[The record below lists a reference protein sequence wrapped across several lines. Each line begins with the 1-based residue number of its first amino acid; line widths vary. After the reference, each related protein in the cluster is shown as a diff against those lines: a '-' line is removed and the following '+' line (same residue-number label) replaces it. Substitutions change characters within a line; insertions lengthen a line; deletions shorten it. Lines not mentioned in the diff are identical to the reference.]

1 MADVRRLDRRDQARH
16 SPGSIGPDTG
26 TGKGRRNDGSAHS
39 RADQEHAAQEAL
51 RRALQGRRG
60 AGEDRRAP
68 AAPSGIHDRPGE
80 EGRAVRVR
88 PAGRGRRQDSRRR
101 PHYPARGQRP
111 GGARDRRG
119 RSLRRQ
125 WITQLRAARVDGD
138 GRLARHQGEFFRPV
152 ARAGVGRRHESEVRA
167 METVGFVGVGKI
179 GMPICENLIKSG
191 YRVLGYRRGSLAEF
205 EKIGGVAARSP
216 AEIGAEAEIVFSC
229 LPSSQALDEVVQGAN
244 GLVKS
249 ARPGQI
255 IVELGS
261 HPVPDKER
269 HVAPLAAQGGRFLD
283 GEVRGPRGM
292 VAARKA
298 VIYLA
303 GDKDACTKAEPF
315 IRGFADSCLYFGPF
329 GAASRVKLV
338 NNLLVAIHI
347 AATAEAMALGL
358 KAGVDVELMIKAI
371 AGGSGGSTQF
381 GIRAP
386 WMAQRRFLPP
396 QGTAPALQH
405 YFDMIG
411 EFADSVGV
419 ATPLLDR
426 AVDLYDKFIQMGLG
440 EKDVAAMVDVI
451 GALPRRKARD

>member
-1 MADVRRLDRRDQARH
+1 
-16 SPGSIGPDTG
+16 
-26 TGKGRRNDGSAHS
+26 
-39 RADQEHAAQEAL
+39 
-51 RRALQGRRG
+51 
-60 AGEDRRAP
+60 
-68 AAPSGIHDRPGE
+68 
-80 EGRAVRVR
+80 
-88 PAGRGRRQDSRRR
+88 
-101 PHYPARGQRP
+101 
-111 GGARDRRG
+111 
-119 RSLRRQ
+119 
-125 WITQLRAARVDGD
+125 
-138 GRLARHQGEFFRPV
+138 
-152 ARAGVGRRHESEVRA
+152 

-179 GMPICENLIKSG
+179 GLPICENLIKSG

-216 AEIGAEAEIVFSC
+216 AEIGGEAEIVFSC

-249 ARPGQI
+249 ARPGQVV
-255 IVELGS
+255 VELGS

-269 HVAPLAAQGGRFLD
+269 HVTPLAAKGARFLD
-283 GEVRGPRGM
+283 GEVSGTPGM

-303 GDKDACTKAEPF
+303 GDKDACAKAEHYV
-315 IRGFADSCLYFGPF
+315 RGFADSCLYFGPF

-386 WMAQRRFLPP
+386 WMAQRRFLPA

-426 AVDLYDKFIQMGLG
+426 AVELYDRFIQMGFG
-440 EKDVAAMVDVI
+440 EQDVAAMVDVI

>member
-1 MADVRRLDRRDQARH
+1 
-16 SPGSIGPDTG
+16 
-26 TGKGRRNDGSAHS
+26 
-39 RADQEHAAQEAL
+39 
-51 RRALQGRRG
+51 
-60 AGEDRRAP
+60 
-68 AAPSGIHDRPGE
+68 
-80 EGRAVRVR
+80 
-88 PAGRGRRQDSRRR
+88 
-101 PHYPARGQRP
+101 
-111 GGARDRRG
+111 
-119 RSLRRQ
+119 
-125 WITQLRAARVDGD
+125 
-138 GRLARHQGEFFRPV
+138 
-152 ARAGVGRRHESEVRA
+152 

-179 GMPICENLIKSG
+179 GLPICENLIKSG
-191 YRVLGYRRGSLAEF
+191 YQVLGYRRGSLAEF

-216 AEIGAEAEIVFSC
+216 AEIGGEAEIVFSC

-269 HVAPLAAQGGRFLD
+269 YVAPLAAKGAHFLD
-283 GEVRGPRGM
+283 GEVSGTPGM

-303 GDKDACTKAEPF
+303 GDKDACAKAERHV
-315 IRGFADSCLYFGPF
+315 RGFADSCLYFGPF

-386 WMAQRRFLPP
+386 WMAQRRFLPA

-411 EFADSVGV
+411 EFADSVDV

-426 AVDLYDKFIQMGLG
+426 AVDLYDKFIQMGFG
-440 EKDVAAMVDVI
+440 EHDVAAMVDVI

>member
-1 MADVRRLDRRDQARH
+1 
-16 SPGSIGPDTG
+16 
-26 TGKGRRNDGSAHS
+26 
-39 RADQEHAAQEAL
+39 
-51 RRALQGRRG
+51 
-60 AGEDRRAP
+60 
-68 AAPSGIHDRPGE
+68 
-80 EGRAVRVR
+80 
-88 PAGRGRRQDSRRR
+88 
-101 PHYPARGQRP
+101 
-111 GGARDRRG
+111 
-119 RSLRRQ
+119 
-125 WITQLRAARVDGD
+125 
-138 GRLARHQGEFFRPV
+138 
-152 ARAGVGRRHESEVRA
+152 

-179 GMPICENLIKSG
+179 GLPICENLIKSG

-205 EKIGGVAARSP
+205 EKIGGAAAHSP
-216 AEIGAEAEIVFSC
+216 AEIGAQTEIVFSC
-229 LPSSQALDEVVQGAN
+229 LPSSQALDEVVHGAN

-249 ARPGQI
+249 ARPGQV

-269 HVAPLAAQGGRFLD
+269 HVAPFAAKGAAFLD
-283 GEVRGPRGM
+283 GEVSGTPGM

-303 GDKDACTKAEPF
+303 GDKDACAKAEHYVH
-315 IRGFADSCLYFGPF
+315 GFADSCLYFGPF

-386 WMAQRRFLPP
+386 WMAQRRFLPA

-426 AVDLYDKFIQMGLG
+426 AVGLYDKFIQMGFG
-440 EKDVAAMVDVI
+440 EQDVAAMVDVI